1 MFSLVH
7 IGNNKWNYYYDNDVY
22 PKFISEISNC
32 FEELLLSKILNRNI
46 INKFIDFL
54 DYMADE
60 GYCNNEDINEDIK
73 KKYKM
78 QIQKTKL
85 LIYNLKNLV

>member
-1 MFSLVH
+1 MFYLVH
-7 IGNNKWNYYYDNDVY
+7 IGNNKWNCYNDNDVY

-46 INKFIDFL
+46 INKLIDFL
-54 DYMADE
+54 DYMSDE
-60 GYCNNEDINEDIK
+60 GYCNNEDISEDIK

-85 LIYNLKNLV
+85 LIYNLKNLI